1 MSAVHRIPPAPAVL
15 RLVQMA
21 VLDRWRATGEDLYR
35 EVAQLA
41 DLQSGQEVIVSG
53 CGRGVTTEWLATR
66 TGAAVT
72 GVDPD
77 ADDIER
83 AEQALRAA
91 PEVAALQ
98 VGYQQSALDDLPY
111 ESNVF
116 DAAIG
121 EPELAA
127 AGNPE
132 MAVSELVRVTKP
144 MGIVVLLQLTWS
156 SELRASAREL
166 VVERLGLRPRLLM
179 EWKQMLR
186 DAGVVDVQVDDW
198 TDECDDELAG
208 ETDEARPQLN
218 WQDKMQIVG
227 HAFRRSGW
235 KEARATLARE
245 TELLRELSRERSMG
259 FSIIKGVKWP
269 HANDAGR
276 DRGTLN
282 PDEHHV

>member
-1 MSAVHRIPPAPAVL
+1 
-15 RLVQMA
+15 MA

-41 DLQSGQEVIVSG
+41 DIQKGQEVIVCG

-66 TGAAVT
+66 TGAAIT

-77 ADDIER
+77 LDDIER
-83 AEQALRAA
+83 AENGARNS
-91 PEVAALQ
+91 VAERPLHLS
-98 VGYQQSALDDLPY
+98 YQQSALDDLPY

-116 DAAIG
+116 DVAIG

-127 AGNPE
+127 AADPAK
-132 MAVSELVRVTKP
+132 AVAELVRVTKP
-144 MGIVVLLQLTWS
+144 MGVVILLELTWS
-156 SELRASAREL
+156 SELPESAREL
-166 VVERLGLRPRLLM
+166 VVERLGLRPRLLV

-198 TDECDDELAG
+198 TDECDDEIADCGGAEAG
-208 ETDEARPQLN
+208 PQLN

-245 TELLRELSRERSMG
+245 RELLRDLSRERSMG

-269 HANDAGR
+269 HAASETPSHG
-276 DRGTLN
+276 
-282 PDEHHV
+282 

>member
-1 MSAVHRIPPAPAVL
+1 ML

-41 DLQSGQEVIVSG
+41 ELQAGQEVIVSG

-77 ADDIER
+77 ASDIER
-83 AEQALRAA
+83 AEASVRDAALR
-91 PEVAALQ
+91 ETTAALQ
-98 VGYQQSALDDLPY
+98 LSYQQGPLDDLPY

-121 EPELAA
+121 EPEIAA
-127 AGNPE
+127 AADPE
-132 MAVSELVRVTKP
+132 KAVAELVRVTKP
-144 MGIVVLLQLTWS
+144 MGAVVLLQLTWS
-156 SELRASAREL
+156 SELPASAREL
-166 VVERLGLRPRLLM
+166 VVARLGLRPHLLM

-198 TDECDDELAG
+198 TDECDEELG
-208 ETDEARPQLN
+208 DCDDGTVPQLN

-235 KEARATLARE
+235 KEARAALARE

-269 HANDAGR
+269 HSTQQTN
-276 DRGTLN
+276 GTG
-282 PDEHHV
+282 DTGGQSDG

>member
-1 MSAVHRIPPAPAVL
+1 MSAVPRTPPAPAML

-41 DLQSGQEVIVSG
+41 DVHQGEEIIVAG
-53 CGRGVTTEWLATR
+53 CGRGATTEWLATR

-77 ADDIER
+77 PGDIER
-83 AEQALRAA
+83 ADAA
-91 PEVAALQ
+91 ARETGAASVLS
-98 VGYQQSALDDLPY
+98 YQQAPLDDLPY

-116 DAAIG
+116 DVAIG
-121 EPELAA
+121 EPEVAA
-127 AGNPE
+127 ATDPE
-132 MAVSELVRVTKP
+132 KAVAELVRVTKP
-144 MGIVVLLQLTWS
+144 MGSVVLLPLTWS
-156 SELRASAREL
+156 SELPESAREL
-166 VVERLGLRPRLLM
+166 VVERLGLRPRLLV

-186 DAGVVDVQVDDW
+186 DAGVVDIQVDDW
-198 TDECDDELAG
+198 THECDGELAEAG
-208 ETDEARPQLN
+208 DEARVQLN

-235 KEARATLARE
+235 KEARAALARE

-259 FSIIKGVKWP
+259 FSIVKGVKWP
-269 HANDAGR
+269 QPAESGDASINR
-276 DRGTLN
+276 DIRG
-282 PDEHHV
+282 

>member
-1 MSAVHRIPPAPAVL
+1 ML

-41 DLQSGQEVIVSG
+41 ELQAGQDVVVAG

-66 TGAAVT
+66 TGASMT

-77 ADDIER
+77 ADDIQR
-83 AEQALRAA
+83 AEARARSATIPLPLTYQQAL
-91 PEVAALQ
+91 
-98 VGYQQSALDDLPY
+98 LDDLPY
-111 ESNVF
+111 ESQVF

-121 EPELAA
+121 EPEIAA
-127 AGNPE
+127 AASPE
-132 MAVSELVRVTKP
+132 RAVAELARVTKP
-144 MGIVVLLQLTWS
+144 MGPVILLQLTWS
-156 SELRASAREL
+156 SELPESAREL
-166 VVERLGLRPRLLM
+166 VVDRLGLRPRLLV

-186 DAGVVDVQVDDW
+186 DAGVVEIQVDDW
-198 TDECDDELAG
+198 TDECDDELA
-208 ETDEARPQLN
+208 DEEEDRCPQLN

-235 KEARATLARE
+235 KDARQALTRE
-245 TELLRELSRERSMG
+245 QDLLRELSRERSMG

-269 HANDAGR
+269 HAIVPQSSSTANG
-276 DRGTLN
+276 
-282 PDEHHV
+282 

>member
-1 MSAVHRIPPAPAVL
+1 
-15 RLVQMA
+15 MA

-41 DLQSGQEVIVSG
+41 DMHAGQDVIVCG

-72 GVDPD
+72 GVDAD
-77 ADDIER
+77 QDDIDR
-83 AEQALRAA
+83 AENCARSA
-91 PEVAALQ
+91 VAERPLHLS
-98 VGYQQSALDDLPY
+98 YQQAALDDLPY

-127 AGNPE
+127 AVDPAK
-132 MAVSELVRVTKP
+132 AVAELVRVTKP
-144 MGIVVLLQLTWS
+144 MGVVVLLELTWS
-156 SELRASAREL
+156 SELPESAREL
-166 VVERLGLRPRLLM
+166 VVERLGLRPRLLV

-198 TDECDDELAG
+198 TDECDDEIADCG
-208 ETDEARPQLN
+208 DEAGPQLN
-218 WQDKMQIVG
+218 WQDKWQIVG

-245 TELLRELSRERSMG
+245 RELLRELSRERSMG

-269 HANDAGR
+269 HATVEAPVEAK
-276 DRGTLN
+276 LN
-282 PDEHHV
+282 GE

>member
-1 MSAVHRIPPAPAVL
+1 ML

-41 DLQSGQEVIVSG
+41 ELQKGQEVLVSG

-66 TGAAVT
+66 TGASMT

-77 ADDIER
+77 SDDIQRAEER
-83 AEQALRAA
+83 ARTLSGEL
-91 PEVAALQ
+91 PLI
-98 VGYQQSALDDLPY
+98 YQQAPLDDLPY
-111 ESNVF
+111 ESQVF

-127 AGNPE
+127 AVDPE
-132 MAVSELVRVTKP
+132 RAVAELVRVTKP
-144 MGIVVLLQLTWS
+144 MGAVVLLQLTWS
-156 SELRASAREL
+156 SELPESAREL
-166 VVERLGLRPRLLM
+166 VVDRLGLRPRLLV

-186 DAGVVDVQVDDW
+186 DAGVVEIQVDDW
-198 TDECDDELAG
+198 TDECDEELADD
-208 ETDEARPQLN
+208 DEERCPQMN

-235 KEARATLARE
+235 KEARQAITRE
-245 TELLRELSRERSMG
+245 QALLRELSRERSMG

-269 HANDAGR
+269 HGSAMQAGVGANG
-276 DRGTLN
+276 
-282 PDEHHV
+282 